1 MERARGV
8 RPEAFREGSL
18 MVSSIAVLAVLLTAA
33 PPADPS
39 PGPAAAATL
48 SGRVTTT
55 DGLGL
60 PDVRVEVGEIHRSA
74 TTNAEGRYR
83 LPQLPTGTYSVTFA
97 RIGFAPQVRRV
108 TIASQDITIDVQLV
122 QSAIELQAI
131 QITATPLAT
140 TALTSPQPL
149 TVVGADELRSNVR
162 ATLGETLEGQVG
174 LRNFSTGSGI
184 GKPVIRGLT
193 SNRVL
198 ILADG
203 QRLENAQFGDEHGPQ
218 VETADAERIEVIR
231 GPASVLYGSDA
242 LGGVINVVPRPLPDA
257 GDGRGFVRA
266 GLTSAWSSNNRQPEG
281 TGMLEGASRSFG
293 FRTTLSG
300 RDGGDVR
307 TPAGRLANSGNEAY
321 DGSIALGTRAGWG
334 SLTGA
339 YTHREERVEI
349 HEDPAEEPDFTGFQ
363 RIGEDRAKVSLSL
376 PTGGSSRIEADLG
389 FERNRRREFEEAGTD
404 EVELGLLSRTWTADL
419 HLHHA
424 AGRFAGI
431 IGVSGLRTS
440 LGKFGEETLV
450 PESSTSNGGIYAFEQ
465 TEVGRWSLSF
475 GARYDY
481 RRLAVEDD
489 EDLGL
494 AAQSR
499 DWHSMIGNFGA
510 LFHVTEPVAL
520 VLNVGR
526 GFRAPSSFDLFA
538 NGVHEGTVAF
548 ERGNPDLRNEKSLN
562 GDLAVRVQSSRV
574 RLEVG
579 GFLNV
584 IDDYI
589 HSRPTGTFDPESG
602 FEVFDVVQGN
612 ARLTGFEAAAELHAT
627 GGVHLRTGL
636 DYVHGQNTTTDT
648 PLPLMPPFRWTWSAR
663 LEGKEGAGAL
673 SRPWLLVGGETNAR
687 QGRVDPSDFAPEGYS
702 LFNAGMG
709 ADLRLGSR
717 PVGID
722 VSLRN
727 LFDREYTSFLSR
739 YKRYALNPGR
749 NLTVR
754 ASIGM

>member
-1 MERARGV
+1 MSSSLVALFLLV
-8 RPEAFREGSL
+8 LPLGSG
-18 MVSSIAVLAVLLTAA
+18 
-33 PPADPS
+33 PS
-39 PGPAAAATL
+39 AEPYIAAAL
-48 SGRVTTT
+48 SGQVTTT
-55 DGLGL
+55 EGAGL
-60 PDVRVEVGEIHRSA
+60 PFVRVEISEIQRSA
-74 TTNAEGRYR
+74 TSDTEGRYR

-97 RIGFAPQVRRV
+97 RIGYAPQVRRV
-108 TIASQDITIDVQLV
+108 TIADEDVILDVQMV

-149 TVVGADELRSNVR
+149 TVVGGEELRSSVR
-162 ATLGETLEGQVG
+162 ASLGETLDGQVG
-174 LRNFSTGSGI
+174 VRNFSTGSGI

-203 QRLENAQFGDEHGPQ
+203 QRLENSQFGDEHGPQ

-257 GDGRGFVRA
+257 GESPGFVRA
-266 GLTSAWSSNNRQPEG
+266 GLSAAFSSNNSQPEG
-281 TGMLEGASRSFG
+281 TGLLEGASSRGFG
-293 FRTTLSG
+293 FRTTFTG
-300 RDGGDVR
+300 RNGGDVR
-307 TPAGRLANSGNEAY
+307 TPLGRLNNSGIEAY
-321 DGSIALGTRAGWG
+321 DGSVALGTRGGWG

-376 PTGGSSRIEADLG
+376 PTGGASRIEADVG

-404 EVELGLLSRTWTADL
+404 EVALGLLSRTWTADL

-424 AGRFAGI
+424 VGKLAGI
-431 IGVSGLRTS
+431 LGVSGLRT
-440 LGKFGEETLV
+440 GFEKFGEETLI
-450 PESSTSNGGIYAFEQ
+450 PESSLNNGGVYVFEQ
-465 TEVGRWSLSF
+465 TELGRWNLSF

-481 RRLAVEDD
+481 RRLSVENDA
-489 EDLGL
+489 DLGVT
-494 AAQSR
+494 AQTR
-499 DWHSMIGNFGA
+499 DWHSLIGNFGA
-510 LFHVTEPVAL
+510 LFHVTQPVAL

-526 GFRAPSSFDLFA
+526 GFRAPSNFDLFA

-548 ERGNPDLRNEKSLN
+548 ERGDPTLRNEKSLN
-562 GDLAVRVQSSRV
+562 TDLALRVQSSRV

-579 GFLNV
+579 GFLNL
-584 IDDYI
+584 INDYI

-602 FEVFDVVQGN
+602 FEIFDVVQGD
-612 ARLTGFEAAAELHAT
+612 ARLAGFEAAAEVHAT
-627 GGVHLRTGL
+627 EGLHLRTGL
-636 DYVHGQNTTTDT
+636 DYVNGQNTTTET
-648 PLPLMPPFRWTWSAR
+648 PLPFVAPFRWTWSVR
-663 LEGKEGAGAL
+663 LEGKESQGAIN
-673 SRPWLLVGGETNAR
+673 RPWLMVGGETNAK
-687 QGRVDPSDFAPEGYS
+687 QGRIDPTDFAPEGHS
-702 LFNAGMG
+702 LFNAGVG
-709 ADLRLGSR
+709 AALSLGAR
-717 PVGID
+717 PISVE

-727 LFDREYTSFLSR
+727 LLDKEYASFLSR

-754 ASIGM
+754 ASVGM

>member
-1 MERARGV
+1 
-8 RPEAFREGSL
+8 
-18 MVSSIAVLAVLLTAA
+18 MVLNLAVLAAVLTAG
-33 PPADPS
+33 PPAVPS
-39 PGPAAAATL
+39 LAHNPVPVAATL

-60 PDVRVEVGEIHRSA
+60 PDVRVEVAEIQRSGS
-74 TTNAEGRYR
+74 TDAEGRYR

-108 TIASQDITIDVQLV
+108 TIANQDITVDVQLM

-140 TALTSPQPL
+140 TALTSPQTL
-149 TVVGADELRSNVR
+149 TVVGGEELRSNVR
-162 ATLGETLEGQVG
+162 ASLGETLEGQVG
-174 LRNFSTGSGI
+174 LRNLSTGTGI

-203 QRLENAQFGDEHGPQ
+203 QRLENSQFGDEHGPQ

-257 GDGRGFVRA
+257 GEGRGFVRA
-266 GLTSAWSSNNRQPEG
+266 GLSGAFSSNNTQPEG
-281 TGMLEGASRSFG
+281 SALLEGASSRGFG
-293 FRTTLSG
+293 FRTTFSG
-300 RDGGDVR
+300 RNGGDIR
-307 TPAGRLANSGNEAY
+307 TPIGRLANSGNEAY
-321 DGSIALGTRAGWG
+321 DGSVALGTRGGWG

-349 HEDPAEEPDFTGFQ
+349 HEDPGEEPDFSGFQ
-363 RIGEDRAKVSLSL
+363 RIGDDRAKVSLSL
-376 PTGGSSRIEADLG
+376 PTGGASRLEADVG

-404 EVELGLLSRTWTADL
+404 EVALGLLSRTWTADL

-424 AGRFAGI
+424 VGKLAGI
-431 IGVSGLRTS
+431 LGVSGLRTS
-440 LGKFGEETLV
+440 LEKFGEETLI
-450 PESSTSNGGIYAFEQ
+450 PESSLNNGGVYVFEQ
-465 TEVGRWSLSF
+465 SELGRWNLSF
-475 GARYDY
+475 GVRYDY
-481 RRLAVEDD
+481 RRLAVGDD
-489 EDLGL
+489 AELGVT
-494 AAQSR
+494 AQTR
-499 DWHSMIGNFGA
+499 DWHSLIGNVGA

-562 GDLAVRVQSSRV
+562 SDLALRIQSSRV

-579 GFLNV
+579 GFVNL
-584 IDDYI
+584 IEDYI
-589 HSRPTGTFDPESG
+589 YSRPTGTFDPESG
-602 FEVFDVVQGN
+602 FEIFDVVQGD
-612 ARLTGFEAAAELHAT
+612 ARLAGFEAAAELHAT
-627 GGVHLRTGL
+627 GGLHLRTGL
-636 DYVHGQNTTTDT
+636 DYVNGQNTSTDT
-648 PLPLMPPFRWTWSAR
+648 PLPFIPPFRWTWSAR
-663 LEGKEGAGAL
+663 LEGRESEGAI
-673 SRPWLLVGGETNAR
+673 SRPWLIVGSETNAR
-687 QGRVDPSDFAPEGYS
+687 QGRIDPTEFAPEGYS
-702 LFNAGMG
+702 LFNAGLG
-709 ADLRLGSR
+709 ADLRLGAR
-717 PVGID
+717 PVTVE
-722 VSLRN
+722 VSVRN
-727 LFDREYTSFLSR
+727 LFDKEYAALLSR

-749 NLTVR
+749 NLMIR

>member
-1 MERARGV
+1 
-8 RPEAFREGSL
+8 
-18 MVSSIAVLAVLLTAA
+18 
-33 PPADPS
+33 
-39 PGPAAAATL
+39 
-48 SGRVTTT
+48 
-55 DGLGL
+55 
-60 PDVRVEVGEIHRSA
+60 
-74 TTNAEGRYR
+74 
-83 LPQLPTGTYSVTFA
+83 
-97 RIGFAPQVRRV
+97 V
-108 TIASQDITIDVQLV
+108 TIASQDVTLDVQLA

-149 TVVGADELRSNVR
+149 TVVGAEELRSNVR
-162 ATLGETLEGQVG
+162 ATLGETLENQVG
-174 LRNFSTGSGI
+174 LRNFSTGTGI
-184 GKPVIRGLT
+184 GKPMIRGLT

-266 GLTSAWSSNNRQPEG
+266 GLSGAWSSNNRQPEG

-300 RDGGDVR
+300 REGSDVR
-307 TPAGRLANSGNEAY
+307 TPAGRLGNSGNEAY
-321 DGSIALGTRAGWG
+321 DGSVALGTRAGWG
-334 SLTGA
+334 SVTGT

-349 HEDPAEEPDFTGFQ
+349 HEDPAEEPDFTGYQ

-376 PTGGSSRIEADLG
+376 PSGGASRIEVDLG

-404 EVELGLLSRTWTADL
+404 EVALGLLSRTWTADL

-424 AGRFAGI
+424 VGRFAGI
-431 IGVSGLRTS
+431 VGLSGLRTS

-450 PESSTSNGGIYAFEQ
+450 PESSTNNGGIYVFEQ
-465 TEVGRWSLSF
+465 AEVGRWNLSF

-481 RRLAVEDD
+481 RHLSVEDD
-489 EDLGL
+489 ADLGL
-494 AAQSR
+494 SAQSR
-499 DWHSMIGNFGA
+499 DWHSVIGNFGA

-520 VLNVGR
+520 VVNVGR

-562 GDLAVRVQSSRV
+562 GDIALRVQSSRV

-579 GFLNV
+579 GFLNA
-584 IDDYI
+584 IEDYI

-602 FEVFDVVQGN
+602 FEIFDVVQGD
-612 ARLTGFEAAAELHAT
+612 ARLAGFEAAAEVHAT
-627 GGVHLRTGL
+627 EGLHLRSGF
-636 DYVHGQNTTTDT
+636 DYVHGQNTTTET
-648 PLPLMPPFRWTWSAR
+648 PLPFVPPFRWTWSAR
-663 LEGKEGAGAL
+663 LEGKEGASL
-673 SRPWLLVGGETNAR
+673 VSRPWVLVGGETNPKQDR
-687 QGRVDPSDFAPEGYS
+687 LDPSDVSPEGYS
-702 LFNAGMG
+702 LFNAGVG
-709 ADLRLGSR
+709 ADLRVGDR
-717 PVGID
+717 PIGIE

-727 LFDREYTSFLSR
+727 VFDKEYASFLSR

>member
-1 MERARGV
+1 
-8 RPEAFREGSL
+8 
-18 MVSSIAVLAVLLTAA
+18 MVSSFAVIAALLTAG
-33 PPADPS
+33 S
-39 PGPAAAATL
+39 PAAESDAVTL
-48 SGRVTTT
+48 SGRVTAS
-55 DGLGL
+55 DGTGL
-60 PDVRVEVGEIHRSA
+60 AAVRVEVSEIHRS
-74 TTNAEGRYR
+74 TSTDAEGRYR

-97 RIGFAPQVRRV
+97 LIGYAPQVRRV
-108 TIASQDITIDVQLV
+108 TIASRDVTLDVQLV

-149 TVVGADELRSNVR
+149 TVVGGEELRSNVR
-162 ATLGETLEGQVG
+162 ASLGETLEGQIG
-174 LRNFSTGSGI
+174 LRNFSTGTGI

-203 QRLENAQFGDEHGPQ
+203 QRLENSQFGDEHGPQ

-266 GLTSAWSSNNRQPEG
+266 GLSSAWSSNNRQPEG
-281 TGMLEGASRSFG
+281 TAMVEGASSRGFG
-293 FRTTLSG
+293 FRTTLSA

-307 TPAGRLANSGNEAY
+307 TPVGRLNNSGNESY
-321 DGSIALGTRAGWG
+321 DGSLALGTRGGWG
-334 SLTGA
+334 SLTGT

-363 RIGEDRAKVSLSL
+363 RIGEDRAKLSLSL
-376 PTGGSSRIEADLG
+376 PTGGASRIEADLG

-404 EVELGLLSRTWTADL
+404 EVALGLLSRTWTADL

-424 AGRFAGI
+424 VGRLAGI
-431 IGVSGLRTS
+431 LGVSGLRTS
-440 LGKFGEETLV
+440 FEKFGEETLI
-450 PESSTSNGGIYAFEQ
+450 PGSSLNSGGIYAFEQ
-465 TEVGRWSLSF
+465 TELGRWSLSF

-481 RRLAVEDD
+481 RRLEIEDD
-489 EDLGL
+489 ADLGL
-494 AAQSR
+494 TSQSR
-499 DWHSMIGNFGA
+499 DWHSLIGNFGA

-548 ERGNPDLRNEKSLN
+548 ERGNPDLRNEKSVN
-562 GDLAVRVQSSRV
+562 GDLALRLQSNRV
-574 RLEVG
+574 RMEVG
-579 GFLNV
+579 GFVNF
-584 IDDYI
+584 IEDYI
-589 HSRPTGTFDPESG
+589 HSRPTGTFDAESG
-602 FEVFDVVQGN
+602 FEIFDVVQGD
-612 ARLTGFEAAAELHAT
+612 ARLAGIEAAADLHAT
-627 GGVHLRTGL
+627 AGLHLHAGL
-636 DYVHGQNTTTDT
+636 DYVHGQNTTTGT
-648 PLPLMPPFRWTWSAR
+648 PLPFIAPLRWTWNAR
-663 LEGKEGAGAL
+663 LEGKESERL
-673 SRPWLLVGGETNAR
+673 VSRPWLMVGGETNAKQDR
-687 QGRVDPSDFAPEGYS
+687 IDPTDFAPEGYS

-709 ADLRLGSR
+709 ADLNLGSR
-717 PVGID
+717 PVGIELS
-722 VSLRN
+722 VRN
-727 LFDREYTSFLSR
+727 IFDEEYASFLSR

-749 NLTVR
+749 NLTIR